1 MKIVLDSSLAAE
13 FFGSRDT
20 LELDAGS
27 LIELV
32 GKLDAIGPGFADIA
46 PVRAAFAVDG
56 TVSADWSRSLAG
68 ASEVFLLP
76 RIGGG

>member
-1 MKIVLDSSLAAE
+1 VKIVVDTSLAAE

-56 TVSADWSRSLAG
+56 IIVADWSKPLAG
-68 ASEVFLLP
+68 ANEVFLLP

>member
-1 MKIVLDSSLAAE
+1 MVDRSLAAE
-13 FFGSRDT
+13 FFGSRET
-20 LELDAGS
+20 MELTADS

-32 GKLDAIGPGFADIA
+32 GVLDAMAPGFAEIA

-56 TVSADWSRSLAG
+56 RIVADWTLPLRDAQ
-68 ASEVFLLP
+68 EVYLLP